1 MSNIVDKDLMDKTRR
16 DMEICNACR
25 YCESI
30 CPVFPEITR
39 FRTFKDEDL
48 NYFAN
53 LCHNC
58 KGCYYGC
65 QYAPPHDFE
74 INIPQE
80 FAKIRVQTY
89 AKYAFPK
96 SLGTLFVKNGTLVGI
111 VMAICI
117 AVVLFAGFY
126 LTNDSFFQT
135 YSGVG
140 SFYHIIPQKLMTGV
154 SMLVCLYACLAFYKG
169 FATFWTE
176 NGDKMSELKNISL
189 WKSALKDVATLQYLG
204 GGSEHHGCTNE
215 NDRYSQNRRW
225 FHQCLMYGFILTF
238 ISTSI
243 AAIYH
248 YGFGWHAP
256 YDFFSLP
263 VIFGTIGGIM
273 ILIGTVGLV
282 GIKKRMDD
290 KPVAKEYLGMEYSFI
305 ILVSLV
311 SFTGL
316 ALLFLRD
323 TSLMPLLLCVHL
335 GFVLAFFMLLPYS
348 KFVHALYR
356 LGALLKYAKYK
367 K

>member
-1 MSNIVDKDLMDKTRR
+1 MSDMVDKKLMDKTRR

-39 FRTFKDEDL
+39 FRTFTDEDI

-65 QYAPPHDFE
+65 QYAPPHDFM

-96 SLGTLFVKNGTLVGI
+96 SLGSVFVKNGTLVGI
-111 VMAICI
+111 IVAFCI
-117 AVVLFAGFY
+117 ALVLIVGVF
-126 LTNDSFFQT
+126 LTTGSFFHAF
-135 YSGVG
+135 SGVG
-140 SFYHIIPQKLMTGV
+140 SFYEVIPQGLMTNV
-154 SMLVCLYACLAFYKG
+154 SLVVCIYACVAFYMG
-169 FATFWTE
+169 FRAFWTE

-189 WKSALKDVATLQYLG
+189 WKSAIKDVATLQYLG
-204 GGSEHHGCTNE
+204 GGDEKHGCTNE

-225 FHQCLMYGFILTF
+225 YHQALMYGFILTF
-238 ISTSI
+238 ISTNI

-248 YGFGWHAP
+248 YVFGWHAP
-256 YDFFSLP
+256 YGYFSLP
-263 VIFGTIGGIM
+263 VIFGTVGGLMM
-273 ILIGTVGLV
+273 IVGAFGLV
-282 GIKKRMDD
+282 MIKKRMDEE
-290 KPVAKEYLGMEYSFI
+290 PVAKEYLGMEYSFI
-305 ILVSLV
+305 ILVALV

-316 ALLFLRD
+316 ILLFLRE

-335 GFVLAFFMLLPYS
+335 GFVLAFFILLPYS

-356 LGALLKYAKYK
+356 FGALLKYAKHK
-367 K
+367 